1 MTLRCQLSL
10 GGRTVPLLD
19 RARIYTCGITPYDV
33 THLGHAATFVWA
45 DALSRVLRALDVEPI
60 TCRNVTDVDEVLD
73 VAAWRAGSEYDR
85 FAAIQQFEFEGDMAA
100 LNVRPPEHEPRAHR
114 YVDAVARLAGA
125 LLTTGDAYTRG
136 GSVYFRG
143 RAVVRA
149 SGLDV
154 GRARA
159 LAGEYGGRLDDP
171 AKEDPFDVAVWQAA
185 EPDHPEW
192 ESPWGPGR
200 PGWHA
205 ECVAMSL
212 SAFGVGVDFHAGGA
226 DLAFPHHAY
235 HRAMAEAVTGVRPYA
250 RAWLHAGTVTV
261 DGAKMAKSAGNLVR
275 VEDLL
280 AAAPAAVV
288 RMMILDRPWA
298 RDWDYTPELLE
309 VAADRVDRLYRAA
322 ARPGGG
328 DADETLGLLSRD
340 LDVTAAVDLATDVGG
355 ASARRLASVLGLA

>member
-1 MTLRCQLSL
+1 
-10 GGRTVPLLD
+10 
-19 RARIYTCGITPYDV
+19 
-33 THLGHAATFVWA
+33 
-45 DALSRVLRALDVEPI
+45 
-60 TCRNVTDVDEVLD
+60 
-73 VAAWRAGSEYDR
+73 
-85 FAAIQQFEFEGDMAA
+85 
-100 LNVRPPEHEPRAHR
+100 
-114 YVDAVARLAGA
+114 
-125 LLTTGDAYTRG
+125 
-136 GSVYFRG
+136 
-143 RAVVRA
+143 
-149 SGLDV
+149 
-154 GRARA
+154 
-159 LAGEYGGRLDDP
+159 
-171 AKEDPFDVAVWQAA
+171 
-185 EPDHPEW
+185 
-192 ESPWGPGR
+192 
-200 PGWHA
+200 
-205 ECVAMSL
+205 MSL
-212 SAFGVGVDFHAGGA
+212 SAFGVGVDFHVGGA

-328 DADETLGLLSRD
+328 DADETLGLLARD

>member
-1 MTLRCQLSL
+1 MTVPQQISL

-45 DALSRVLRALDVEPI
+45 DALARILRALSVEPVV
-60 TCRNVTDVDEVLD
+60 CRNVTDVDDVLD
-73 VAAWRAGSEYDR
+73 AAAHRAGDYYDR
-85 FAAIQQFEFEGDMAA
+85 FAAVQQFRFENDMAL

-114 YVDAVARLAGA
+114 YVDVVVRLAAA
-125 LLTTGDAYTRG
+125 LLATGDAYVRG

-143 RAVVRA
+143 RRVVETG
-149 SGLDV
+149 GLDPD
-154 GRARA
+154 RAAA
-159 LAGEYGGRLDDP
+159 LAAEYGGRLDDP
-171 AKEDPFDVAVWQAA
+171 AKADPFDVAVWQAA
-185 EPDHPEW
+185 EAGHPSW
-192 ESPWGPGR
+192 DSPWGPGR

-212 SAFGVGVDFHAGGA
+212 SVFGTGVDFHAGGA

-250 RAWLHAGTVTV
+250 RAWLHVGTVTV
-261 DGAKMAKSAGNLVR
+261 DGAKMAKSAGNLVL

-288 RMMILDRPWA
+288 RMMVLDRPWA
-298 RDWDYTPELLE
+298 LSWDYTEDLLDR
-309 VAADRVDRLYRAA
+309 AADRVERLYAA
-322 ARPGGG
+322 AGRPGGDPG
-328 DADETLGLLSRD
+328 GVLALLARD
-340 LDVTAAVDLATDVGG
+340 LDVAGAVDLALAEGG
-355 ASARRLASVLGLA
+355 AAARLLASVLGLA

>member
-1 MTLRCQLSL
+1 MTACHRISL

-45 DALSRVLRALDVEPI
+45 DTLARVLRAIEVEPVM
-60 TCRNVTDVDEVLD
+60 CRNVTDVDEVLD

-85 FAAIQQFEFEGDMAA
+85 FAAIQQFHFDGDMAA
-100 LNVRPPEHEPRAHR
+100 LNVRAPEHEPRAHR
-114 YVDAVARLAGA
+114 YVDAVVRLAGA
-125 LLTTGDAYTRG
+125 LLTTGEAYARD

-143 RAVVRA
+143 RHVVET
-149 SGLDV
+149 SGLAV
-154 GRARA
+154 GDAAA
-159 LAGEYGGRLDDP
+159 LAVEYGGRLDDP
-171 AKEDPFDVAVWQAA
+171 SKEDPFDVAVWQAA
-185 EPDHPEW
+185 EADHPAW
-192 ESPWGPGR
+192 GSPWGPGR

-212 SAFGVGVDFHAGGA
+212 SVFGVGVDFHAGGA

-250 RAWLHAGTVTV
+250 RAWLHVGTVTV
-261 DGAKMAKSAGNLVR
+261 DGAKMAKSAGNLVC

-298 RDWDYTPELLE
+298 LAWDYTPDLLD
-309 VAADRVDRLYRAA
+309 VAADRVDRLYAA
-322 ARPGGG
+322 AGRSGNG
-328 DADETLGLLSRD
+328 DVEGMLGLLVRD
-340 LDVTAAVDLATDVGG
+340 LDVTRAVDLAVTEGG
-355 ASARRLASVLGLA
+355 ASARLLAAVLGLA